1 MTKMLRF
8 AVAAPLA
15 LALAACGSN
24 DDAATAVQ
32 GEPVAAVP
40 APAGTEWRE
49 TVTVTPQGGYLMG
62 NPEAPIKLVEYGS
75 LTCPACA
82 AFANDG
88 AEKLKNDYVNSG
100 RVSFEFRSMLIHG
113 TMDLVL
119 TRMVSCGSPEAVHPL
134 SDQVWANLQEILT
147 PAQTNAAALD
157 QALQLP
163 EDQRFV
169 AFAQQAGLF
178 DFFASRG
185 VSTDQAKQCLADFPA
200 MEKMAETLQKRS
212 QEDGVTGTP
221 TFFLNGNKLEENRWT
236 AVEGVLQR
244 AGAR

>member
-1 MTKMLRF
+1 MTKTLRF
-8 AVAAPLA
+8 ALAAPLV
-15 LALAACGSN
+15 LALAACGSKE
-24 DDAATAVQ
+24 DATATQ

-49 TVTVTPQGGYLMG
+49 TVKVTPEGGYLLG

-82 AFANDG
+82 AFANTG

-119 TRMVSCGSPEAVHPL
+119 TRMISCGSPEAVHPL
-134 SDQVWANLQEILT
+134 ADQVWANLDQIL
-147 PAQTNAAALD
+147 PAAQANAAALD
-157 QALQLP
+157 QALKLP
-163 EDQRFV
+163 ENQRFV

-200 MEKMAETLQKRS
+200 MEKLAETLQKS
-212 QEDGVTGTP
+212 AQEDNVTQTP
-221 TFFLNGNKLEENRWT
+221 TFFLNGNKLEESRWT
-236 AVEGVLQR
+236 DVEGTLQR

>member
-24 DDAATAVQ
+24 DDAATTVQ

-40 APAGTEWRE
+40 APAGTEWRD

-200 MEKMAETLQKRS
+200 MEKMAETLQKSS